1 MISCPNQ
8 NLKGGNVMN
17 EQKYRIDDAPLNKFH
32 LRITALTFGSNFS
45 DGYALGIIGMAL
57 SLLSPQMKL
66 GPMWEGLIG
75 SSALI
80 GLFFGS
86 LLLGGLSD
94 KIGRQK
100 IYLTN
105 FLIIT
110 VASALQFF
118 VNDPVTLFILRI
130 LIGIALGGDYAV
142 GSTLLAE
149 FAPRR
154 YRGILLSSLNV
165 LWTVGYVLSNI
176 VGFYLEKAGPESWR
190 WMLVSA
196 AFPAVIVLILRIGTP
211 ESPRWLVK
219 MGRNEEAREIV
230 RKFIGPNAV
239 LDETVESHNDSNYRL
254 GDLFNKQLWRRTAFG
269 GLFYV
274 CQVVPY
280 FAIYTFLPTILDKMG
295 FKETFTV
302 DMLLNLF
309 LLVGSIAGLWCTEK
323 LSRRGFTIYSFV
335 ILTVSLL
342 VLSLLPAGS
351 HGFAIMVFAIFTF
364 VMSAASNLTL
374 VYPAEL
380 FPTEIRGS
388 GVGVV
393 TAISRVGSAIG
404 TFLLPISVNSWGM
417 ITSMI
422 GMTVILLIG
431 TVVSV
436 AWAPETKSLGLNEAS
451 DPSLDGA
458 ANLNGGTAIE
468 GSN

>member
-1 MISCPNQ
+1 
-8 NLKGGNVMN
+8 VN
-17 EQKYRIDDAPLNKFH
+17 EKKYKMDDAPLNKFH

-57 SLLSPQMKL
+57 SLLGPQMKL
-66 GPMWEGLIG
+66 NSLWEGLIG

-100 IYLTN
+100 IFLTN
-105 FLIIT
+105 FVIIT

-118 VNDPVTLFILRI
+118 INDPVTLFILRI
-130 LIGIALGGDYAV
+130 LIGFALGGDYAV

-149 FAPRR
+149 FAPRK

-165 LWTVGYVLSNI
+165 LWTVGYVLSNV
-176 VGFYLEKAGPESWR
+176 VGYYLERSGPDSWR

-196 AFPAVIVLILRIGTP
+196 AIPAVIVLVLRFGTP

-230 RKFIGPNAV
+230 RKYIGPNAV
-239 LDETVESHNDSNYRL
+239 MDENVEKSTNVNYRL
-254 GDLFNKQLWRRTAFG
+254 MDLFSKQLWKRTAFG

-295 FKETFTV
+295 FKETFSI
-302 DMLLNLF
+302 DMYLNLF
-309 LLVGSIAGLWCTEK
+309 LLLGSIAGLWCTEK
-323 LSRRGFTIYSFV
+323 LSRRGFTIYSFI
-335 ILTVSLL
+335 ILTVSLF
-342 VLSLLPAGS
+342 VLSLLPANS
-351 HGFAIMVFAIFTF
+351 HGFAIMVFVIFTF

-404 TFLLPISVNSWGM
+404 TFLLPVRVES
-417 ITSMI
+417 I
-422 GMTVILLIG
+422 GMTSSMIAMAIILLIG
-431 TVVSV
+431 TVVSI
-436 AWAPETKSLGLNEAS
+436 AWAPETKSLSLTEAS
-451 DPSLDGA
+451 NPHLDE
-458 ANLNGGTAIE
+458 LEPIDE
-468 GSN
+468 GISSVSVRN

>member
-1 MISCPNQ
+1 M
-8 NLKGGNVMN
+8 
-17 EQKYRIDDAPLNKFH
+17 DDAPLNKFH

-57 SLLSPQMKL
+57 SLLGPQMKL
-66 GPMWEGLIG
+66 NPMWDGLIG

-100 IYLTN
+100 IFLTN
-105 FLIIT
+105 FLIISI
-110 VASALQFF
+110 ASALQFF
-118 VNDPVTLFILRI
+118 VKDPVTLFTLRI
-130 LIGIALGGDYAV
+130 LIGFALGGDYAV

-149 FAPRR
+149 FAPRK

-165 LWTVGYVLSNI
+165 LWTVGYVLSNV
-176 VGFYLEKAGPESWR
+176 VGYYLEKTGPESWR

-196 AFPAVIVLILRIGTP
+196 TIPAVIVLIMRLGTP

-230 RKFIGPNAV
+230 RKYIGPNAV
-239 LDETVESHNDSNYRL
+239 MTENVANNTDVKYRFM
-254 GDLFNKQLWRRTAFG
+254 DLFNKQLWKRTAFG

-280 FAIYTFLPTILDKMG
+280 FAIYTFLPTILEKMG
-295 FKETFTV
+295 FKETFSI

-323 LSRRGFTIYSFV
+323 LSRRGFTIYTFI
-335 ILTVSLL
+335 ILTVSLF
-342 VLSLLPAGS
+342 VLSLLPASS
-351 HGFAIMVFAIFTF
+351 HGFAIMLFAIFTF

-380 FPTEIRGS
+380 FPTEIRGT

-404 TFLLPISVNSWGM
+404 TFLLPMSVNSFGM
-417 ITSMI
+417 TTSMI
-422 GMTVILLIG
+422 AMAIILLIG
-431 TVVSV
+431 TVVSI
-436 AWAPETKSLGLNEAS
+436 AWAPETKSLSLNEAS
-451 DPSLDGA
+451 DPHLDDGVPF
-458 ANLNGGTAIE
+458 NE
-468 GSN
+468 GIPPVQVRN